1 MPFFKP
7 NPKTPQELVRSVRE
21 AFATLEKEGSGKKA
35 DKALEEVSKSLSAMK
50 TMLYGTADQEPQTE
64 LIAQLAQEIYNSHLL
79 LLLINGLEKLDF
91 EV

>member
-21 AFATLEKEGSGKKA
+21 AFATLEREGSGRKA

-50 TMLYGTADQEPQTE
+50 TMLYGTAGKLNFSISIANGQT
-64 LIAQLAQEIYNSHLL
+64 
-79 LLLINGLEKLDF
+79 LDRR
-91 EV
+91 